1 MLNMIIIEDDAIQCK
16 QLVNF
21 ISSSVSDLKLY
32 SMCFCGKEA
41 LQIIK
46 DEKVDII
53 FLDLE
58 LPDISGMQILK
69 FIEDNNL
76 EKYKNSIIV
85 VSGNTYLYPD
95 LSHNPYIYA
104 IIQKPVNSEIL
115 TKCLREVSNDKKH
128 PTNESFIKLKINKE
142 LEYLCFNFSHIGT
155 QYLCECIYLLYS
167 NNKYDSNLSKDIYPV
182 VAKKFSTTVNNV
194 KCDIFQATNISYY
207 ECEEYKM
214 KEYFCSFS
222 SSKPKTKDVISEV
235 LKHLDNNIHIKK
247 ERMPI

>member
-1 MLNMIIIEDDAIQCK
+1 
-16 QLVNF
+16 
-21 ISSSVSDLKLY
+21 
-32 SMCFCGKEA
+32 MCFCGKEA

-142 LEYLCFNFSHIGT
+142 LEYLCFN
-155 QYLCECIYLLYS
+155 
-167 NNKYDSNLSKDIYPV
+167 YPV